1 VLLVLF
7 ITFLL
12 SGRRPRK
19 LLWGHILR
27 SSRNKRKAVR
37 GEAKFFSFSE
47 QAVDGSQ
54 DLRQS
59 SLKAEKVKR
68 EG

>member
-1 VLLVLF
+1 
-7 ITFLL
+7 
-12 SGRRPRK
+12 
-19 LLWGHILR
+19 LWGHILR